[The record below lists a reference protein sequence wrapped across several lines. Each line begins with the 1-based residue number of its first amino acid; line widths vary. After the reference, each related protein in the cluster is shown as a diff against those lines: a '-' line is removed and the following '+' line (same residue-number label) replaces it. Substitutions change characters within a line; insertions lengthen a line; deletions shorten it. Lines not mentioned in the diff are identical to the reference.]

1 MPIIPSAR
9 TMFVHT
15 SNVLKWNTRSLL
27 KNPMDEPTKCIETV
41 LHCWHKNTACKDLRT
56 TEEINVACEL
66 HRDKI
71 PDSERPDICV
81 TAKVFL
87 STYDADAV
95 RQAVN
100 RTLDRLGLADI
111 ETLIVSVDPEL
122 SKAPITD
129 VPPCMD
135 FPSAK
140 ICKGTAESLLKVWPI
155 LEEFVKSNKVFRL
168 GVCDMSADEME
179 LLHSSVKIP
188 PKVNQLF
195 LGSSCLISDELQ
207 NFAKLHDVQ
216 LTTHQD
222 SSDILR
228 TDWLVSIISQEFS
241 PDDATGW
248 RPLWLVRYSE
258 MFKHRGVIRSKGYTL
273 LAERTAA

>member
-1 MPIIPSAR
+1 MLA
-9 TMFVHT
+9 
-15 SNVLKWNTRSLL
+15 
-27 KNPMDEPTKCIETV
+27 
-41 LHCWHKNTACKDLRT
+41 
-56 TEEINVACEL
+56 
-66 HRDKI
+66 
-71 PDSERPDICV
+71 
-81 TAKVFL
+81 
-87 STYDADAV
+87 
-95 RQAVN
+95 
-100 RTLDRLGLADI
+100 LDRLGLADI

-222 SSDILR
+222 SSEKKQEISAMCQNAELSGLSMLQGDSTATPVYSVNMGSTPLI
-228 TDWLVSIISQEFS
+228 VS
-241 PDDATGW
+241 A
-248 RPLWLVRYSE
+248 
-258 MFKHRGVIRSKGYTL
+258 M
-273 LAERTAA
+273 

>member
-1 MPIIPSAR
+1 MSVIPNAK
-9 TMFVHT
+9 TIFVHT
-15 SNVLKWNTRSLL
+15 SNILKWNRGSILA
-27 KNPMDEPTKCIETV
+27 NPSDEAAKCVETV
-41 LHCWHKNTACKDLRT
+41 LHCWHTNTAKKDLRT
-56 TEEINVACEL
+56 REELNVACEL

-71 PDSERPDICV
+71 PDSERPDISV

-87 STYDADAV
+87 ATYDPEAV

-100 RTLDRLGLADI
+100 RTLDRLGLTDI
-111 ETLIVSVDPEL
+111 ETLIVSIDPEL
-122 SKAPITD
+122 SKAPPTD

-140 ICKGTAESLLKVWPI
+140 ISQGTAESLVKVWPI
-155 LEEFVKSNKVFRL
+155 LEEFVKSNKVFHL

-179 LLHSSVKIP
+179 LLFSSVKIP

-195 LGSSCLISDELQ
+195 LGSSCLLTDELQ

-228 TDWLVSIISQEFS
+228 TDRLVSIISNEFS
-241 PDDATGW
+241 PEDATGW

-258 MFKHRGVIRSKGYTL
+258 IFKHRGVIRSKGYTL
-273 LAERTAA
+273 LAKRTSV